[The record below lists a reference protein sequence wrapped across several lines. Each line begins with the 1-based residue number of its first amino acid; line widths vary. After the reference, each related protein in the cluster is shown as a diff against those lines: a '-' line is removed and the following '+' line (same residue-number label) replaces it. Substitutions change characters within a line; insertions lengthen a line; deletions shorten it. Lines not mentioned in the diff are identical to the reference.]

1 MHIEITA
8 SNVISLVRELVLI
21 ASGSFMSFQIIEAMK
36 RVDYLVNKSSCL
48 DDRIFKAEYRIQDFE
63 RLLKDNQT
71 HPENIFE

>member
-8 SNVISLVRELVLI
+8 SNVISLIREVVLI

-36 RVDYLVNKSSCL
+36 RVDYLMNKSSCL
-48 DDRIFKAEYRIQDFE
+48 DDRIFKVDYRIRELE
-63 RLLKDNQT
+63 RAQKDNQT